1 MRSCRSYRNV
11 VPVRDFLAELT
22 MAVHFAVLAFIVL
35 GAFLA
40 WRWPKVLLVH
50 LPFALWGL
58 AIATLGFPCPLTTIE
73 DALRDREQVGFIER
87 YLDGVLYP
95 DEYLLASR
103 ILAAALVVTAYVVA
117 IARWRLRSRRWSDR
131 GTGVRPG

>member
-1 MRSCRSYRNV
+1 MRA
-11 VPVRDFLAELT
+11 FLAELT

-58 AIATLGFPCPLTTIE
+58 AIATLGFPCPLTTLE

-87 YLDGVLYP
+87 YLDGILYP

-103 ILAAALVVTAYVVA
+103 ILAAGLVVTAYAVA
-117 IARWRLRSRRWSDR
+117 VTRWRVRSRRSNAQ

>member
-1 MRSCRSYRNV
+1 MARL
-11 VPVRDFLAELT
+11 LAELT

-40 WRWPKVLLVH
+40 WRWPRLLLVH

-58 AIATLGFPCPLTTIE
+58 AIATLNFPCPLTTLE
-73 DALRDREQVGFIER
+73 DALRDREHQSFVER

-95 DEYLLASR
+95 DQYLLLSR
-103 ILAAALVVTAYVVA
+103 VLAAALVLTAYTGA
-117 IARWRLRSRRWSDR
+117 IIRWRTR
-131 GTGVRPG
+131 TKV

>member
-1 MRSCRSYRNV
+1 
-11 VPVRDFLAELT
+11 VRAFLADLT

-40 WRWPKVLLVH
+40 WRWPKLLLVH

-58 AIATLGFPCPLTTIE
+58 AIATLGWTCPLTTLE
-73 DALRDREQVGFIER
+73 DTLRDREQTGFIER
-87 YLDGVLYP
+87 HIDGVLYP
-95 DEYLLASR
+95 DDHLLTAR
-103 ILAAALVVTAYVVA
+103 VVAATLVLTAYTVA
-117 IARWRLRSRRWSDR
+117 IARWRVSSRRWSGR

>member
-1 MRSCRSYRNV
+1 
-11 VPVRDFLAELT
+11 
-22 MAVHFAVLAFIVL
+22 MAVHFAVLAFVVL

-58 AIATLGFPCPLTTIE
+58 AIATLDFPCPLTTLE
-73 DALRDREQVGFIER
+73 DALRDREHQGFIER

-95 DEYLLASR
+95 DEYLTLSR
-103 ILAAALVVTAYVVA
+103 ILAAALVLTAYTGA
-117 IARWRLRSRRWSDR
+117 IVRWRR
-131 GTGVRPG
+131 GTRSVTTSL